1 MGVVRRNNYLPRS
14 SDYILGLPASTRKTF
29 LIKKTVFKLWGGG
42 HTVIK
47 KNRQIK
53 EAKVLEIKEKLE
65 KAQGVVLADY
75 QGLSVEEDT
84 MLRKSLREAGV
95 EYKVYKNSLVTRAA
109 NELGLGDV
117 VQYLEGPVSIAFGYE
132 DATAPARV
140 LNNFAKDHK
149 KLELKAGIV
158 DGIVYDKAGVE
169 KLATIPSKEVLIAKL
184 LGSFKAP
191 LSNLAYLLNA
201 IKEKKESE
209 SAE

>member
-1 MGVVRRNNYLPRS
+1 M
-14 SDYILGLPASTRKTF
+14 
-29 LIKKTVFKLWGGG
+29 
-42 HTVIK
+42 IK

-169 KLATIPSKEVLIAKL
+169 KLATIPSKEVLISKL
-184 LGSFKAP
+184 L
-191 LSNLAYLLNA
+191 YLLQSPVRSVAIALNA
-201 IKEKKESE
+201 IAEKKG
-209 SAE
+209 A

>member
-1 MGVVRRNNYLPRS
+1 MN
-14 SDYILGLPASTRKTF
+14 
-29 LIKKTVFKLWGGG
+29 
-42 HTVIK
+42 

-53 EAKVLEIKEKLE
+53 EAKVAEIKEKLE
-65 KAQGVVLADY
+65 KAQAVVLADY

-84 MLRKSLREAGV
+84 TLRKELREAGV
-95 EYKVYKNSLVTRAA
+95 EYKVYKNSLVTLAA
-109 NELGLGDV
+109 KELGLEGISE
-117 VQYLEGPVSIAFGYE
+117 YLEGPVSIAFGYE
-132 DATAPARV
+132 DATAPARI
-140 LNNFAKDHK
+140 LHTFAKDHK

-158 DGIVYDKAGVE
+158 DKVIYDKAQIE

-201 IKEKKESE
+201 IKEKKENE